1 MAGSSLVS
9 YPLVDFL
16 YPGLLGAS
24 LGCLGLQIKP
34 KTKKITILRILG
46 GDGGGGGGVHA
57 DPRIKL
63 PPGVQER
70 SFSKPLDPYHLPEW
84 PRHVVLNGR
93 LHTETYSMCN
103 RHLFFISRS
112 PPPQWQ
118 GSGGFTLYTC
128 HVYLAIGVGVGTEV
142 YRRLIFLVWLV
153 TE

>member
-9 YPLVDFL
+9 YPLVDLL

-63 PPGVQER
+63 PPGKGLILFLKCV
-70 SFSKPLDPYHLPEW
+70 SFFSITWGGHHDAFESLGQVTLV
-84 PRHVVLNGR
+84 PRC
-93 LHTETYSMCN
+93 S
-103 RHLFFISRS
+103 
-112 PPPQWQ
+112 
-118 GSGGFTLYTC
+118 
-128 HVYLAIGVGVGTEV
+128 
-142 YRRLIFLVWLV
+142 
-153 TE
+153 